1 MLLLAKVLSAL
12 IEKQTKKRCLNANI
26 ARERSMPRI
35 PVGADDGSNDATIPS
50 TRKQKDGTML
60 DWFRFLIFL
69 SVSWLYNAYIG
80 ITYYITLFFFY
91 MQQIFMS
98 WLILQS
104 IARKSWLLND
114 LSNTWLGSAVF
125 MFSIRLILLDCLFT
139 TPLERILTEQCFV
152 NHLQIQTLYCSNI
165 SNWRWKRVFCVKNL
179 IPGLI
184 RQSKKF
190 STNLLM

>member
-80 ITYYITLFFFY
+80 ITYYITLFFLY
-91 MQQIFMS
+91 ATDIHV
-98 WLILQS
+98 L
-104 IARKSWLLND
+104 
-114 LSNTWLGSAVF
+114 T
-125 MFSIRLILLDCLFT
+125 LFT
-139 TPLERILTEQCFV
+139 INRT
-152 NHLQIQTLYCSNI
+152 
-165 SNWRWKRVFCVKNL
+165 
-179 IPGLI
+179 
-184 RQSKKF
+184 KKLDF
-190 STNLLM
+190 

>member
-26 ARERSMPRI
+26 ARERSMPWI

-80 ITYYITLFFFY
+80 ITYYITLFFFICNRY
-91 MQQIFMS
+91 SCLDSFYN
-98 WLILQS
+98 QS
-104 IARKSWLLND
+104 HEKTWLLND
-114 LSNTWLGSAVF
+114 ISNTWLGSAVF
-125 MFSIRLILLDCLFT
+125 VFSIRLILLECLFI
-139 TPLERILTEQCFV
+139 TPSFGENFNGALFCESFPNI
-152 NHLQIQTLYCSNI
+152 NHLL
-165 SNWRWKRVFCVKNL
+165 
-179 IPGLI
+179 
-184 RQSKKF
+184 
-190 STNLLM
+190 